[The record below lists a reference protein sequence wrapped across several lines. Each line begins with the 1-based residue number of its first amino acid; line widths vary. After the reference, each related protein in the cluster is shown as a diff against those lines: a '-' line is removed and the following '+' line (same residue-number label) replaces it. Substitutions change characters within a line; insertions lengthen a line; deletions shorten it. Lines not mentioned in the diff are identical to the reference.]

1 LPLKSKH
8 RLLLD
13 QDPEVKRW
21 YDNLAR
27 GSIITA
33 DERLRR
39 LGRICNLLG
48 KKPIDLIQE
57 KKKSPQ
63 KFDNFVLDLVS
74 SYLKQGFKPTYVRNN
89 LITLKSW
96 LAHFGLKIDKKI
108 KLPTEDYKEET
119 IPTLEQLSTL
129 LHHCD
134 LRTRVA
140 AVLMAHSGLRPEA
153 IGSYDGSDGLKL
165 SDLPEL
171 KLDPEKKTAEFTK
184 VPTMLIVRRTL
195 SKGRHQ
201 YFTFLS
207 AEGCEYLREYLV
219 WRMNDEKEV
228 LSANSPVIRNFLA
241 YERKHE
247 FLRTVKLGNTIRRA
261 MRSAGFTWRPYVLR
275 SFFDTQLMLA
285 ESKGKILRDYR
296 VFFMGH
302 KGDIEHRYSLNR
314 GKLPQNIVEDLRN
327 AYSRASEFLE
337 TSRKTK
343 TTEEEIKI
351 QVRKALLLDAGF
363 NEEEIS
369 KMNLSEMTSEEMQN
383 AVKSK
388 LFGLLNHNGS
398 KQKIVSAPELDSALQ
413 QGYEFVS
420 VLPDSRIVVRLPF

>member
-1 LPLKSKH
+1 MTFENKY
-8 RLLLD
+8 RELLN
-13 QDPEVKRW
+13 DPEIKRW
-21 YDNLAR
+21 YENLAR
-27 GSIITA
+27 GSLITA

-39 LGRICNLLG
+39 LGRICLLVN
-48 KKPIDLIQE
+48 KTPLQLIQE
-57 KKKSPQ
+57 KKKHPSN
-63 KFDNFVLDLVS
+63 FDNFVFDLVS
-74 SYLKQGFKPTYVRNN
+74 SYLKQGFKATYVRNN

-96 LAHFGLKIDKKI
+96 LANFGLKIDKKI
-108 KLPTEDYKEET
+108 KLPIEDYKEET
-119 IPTLEQLSTL
+119 VPTLEQLSTL

-134 LRTRVA
+134 LRTRASVI
-140 AVLMAHSGLRPEA
+140 LMAHSGLRPESIA
-153 IGSYDGSDGLKL
+153 SYDGSDGLKL

-171 KLDPEKKTAEFTK
+171 KIDPEKKKVEFTK
-184 VPTMLIVRRTL
+184 VPTMVVVRRTL
-195 SKGRHQ
+195 SKARCQ
-201 YFTFLS
+201 YFTFLT
-207 AEGCEYLREYLV
+207 AEGCEYIKEYLV
-219 WRMNDEKEV
+219 WRMNEEKEK
-228 LSANSPVIRNFLA
+228 LSPESPLLSNFSG
-241 YERKHE
+241 YEAKHK
-247 FLRTVKLGNTIRRA
+247 FMQTVKMTDYIRRA
-261 MRSAGFTWRPYVLR
+261 MRSAGFTWRPYILR

-314 GKLPQNIVEDLRN
+314 GKLPQNIVEDLRS

-363 NEEEIS
+363 KEQEIS
-369 KMNLSEMTSEEMQN
+369 KMDLAQMTTEEMQN

-398 KQKIVSAPELDSALQ
+398 KQKILTAGELDSALQ

>member
-1 LPLKSKH
+1 
-8 RLLLD
+8 
-13 QDPEVKRW
+13 
-21 YDNLAR
+21 
-27 GSIITA
+27 
-33 DERLRR
+33 
-39 LGRICNLLG
+39 
-48 KKPIDLIQE
+48 
-57 KKKSPQ
+57 
-63 KFDNFVLDLVS
+63 
-74 SYLKQGFKPTYVRNN
+74 VRNN
-89 LITLKSW
+89 VITLKSW

-108 KLPTEDYKEET
+108 KLPIEDYKQET
-119 IPTLEQLSTL
+119 VPTVEQLSTL

-134 LRTRVA
+134 LRTRASVI
-140 AVLMAHSGLRPEA
+140 LMAHAGLRPESIA
-153 IGSYDGSDGLKL
+153 SYRGDDGLKL

-171 KLDPEKKTAEFTK
+171 KIDPEEKTVEFTK
-184 VPTMLIVRRTL
+184 IPTMIVVRRTL
-195 SKGRHQ
+195 SKARSQ
-201 YFTFLS
+201 YFTFLT

-219 WRMNDEKEV
+219 WRMNDEKEK
-228 LSANSPVIRNFLA
+228 LSPESALLSNYSG
-241 YERKHE
+241 YEAKHS
-247 FLRTVKLGNTIRRA
+247 FMQTVKVSDYIRKA
-261 MRSAGFTWRPYVLR
+261 MRKAGFSWRPYVLR

-314 GKLPQNIVEDLRN
+314 GKLPQNIVEDLRT

-343 TTEEEIKI
+343 TTEDEIKL